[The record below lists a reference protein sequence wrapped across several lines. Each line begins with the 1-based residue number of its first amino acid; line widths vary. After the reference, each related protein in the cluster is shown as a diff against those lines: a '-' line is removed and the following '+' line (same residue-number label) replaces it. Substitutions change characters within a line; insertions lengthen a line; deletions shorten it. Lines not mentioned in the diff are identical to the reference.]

1 MSCRTF
7 FKTFNLR
14 LVNMQKELNPKLWED
29 KKLKRD
35 VREAIIDIV
44 SEFMDNLIIP
54 VEILDVRVVGSNAS
68 YNYTE
73 HSDLD
78 VHIISNLEL
87 VGSPT
92 EIVQALYNS
101 ERSNF
106 NRTHNIKIKGIDVEL
121 YVEDVN
127 SSVNSNG
134 IYSVI
139 DDIWIKEPQIIKER
153 SVKIDKKELRDL
165 VNSVKSVLADGDS
178 DDIKD
183 CINMLYLMR
192 KDSIATDGEYGVGN
206 LLFKEIR
213 NRGLLSALKDKY
225 NEMISDE
232 LTLEHYL
239 V

>member
-1 MSCRTF
+1 
-7 FKTFNLR
+7 
-14 LVNMQKELNPKLWED
+14 MQKELNPKIWED
-29 KKLKRD
+29 KKLRED
-35 VREAIIDIV
+35 VRETIIDIV

-106 NRTHNIKIKGIDVEL
+106 NRTHNIKIKGIEVEL
-121 YVEDVN
+121 CVEDVN
-127 SSVNSNG
+127 SAVTSNG

-139 DDIWIKEPQIIKER
+139 DDVWIKEPQIIKER
-153 SVKIDKKELRDL
+153 PVKIDKNELQDL
-165 VNSVKSVLADGDS
+165 VDSVQSVLDDGDS

-183 CINMLYLMR
+183 CIDMLYLMR
-192 KDSIATDGEYGVGN
+192 KDSIAIDGEYGVGN

-213 NRGLLSALKDKY
+213 NRGLLNALKDKY

-232 LTLEHYL
+232 LTLEHYIL
-239 V
+239 

>member
-1 MSCRTF
+1 
-7 FKTFNLR
+7 
-14 LVNMQKELNPKLWED
+14 MQKELNPKIWED
-29 KKLKRD
+29 KKLRED
-35 VREAIIDIV
+35 VRETIIDIV

-106 NRTHNIKIKGIDVEL
+106 NRTHNIKIKGIEVEL

-127 SSVNSNG
+127 SAVTSNG

-139 DDIWIKEPQIIKER
+139 DDVWIKEPQIIKER
-153 SVKIDKKELRDL
+153 SVKIDKNELQDL
-165 VNSVKSVLADGDS
+165 VNSVQSVLDDGDS

-183 CINMLYLMR
+183 CIDMLYLMR
-192 KDSIATDGEYGVGN
+192 KDSIAIDGEYGVGN

-213 NRGLLSALKDKY
+213 NRGLLNALKDKY

-232 LTLEHYL
+232 LTLEHYIL
-239 V
+239 

>member
-1 MSCRTF
+1 
-7 FKTFNLR
+7 
-14 LVNMQKELNPKLWED
+14 MQKELNPKLWED

-73 HSDLD
+73 YSDLD

-127 SSVNSNG
+127 SSVTSNG

-153 SVKIDKKELRDL
+153 SVKIGKKELRDL

-192 KDSIATDGEYGVGN
+192 KDSIAIDGEYGVGN

-232 LTLEHYL
+232 LTLEHYIL
-239 V
+239 

>member
-1 MSCRTF
+1 
-7 FKTFNLR
+7 
-14 LVNMQKELNPKLWED
+14 MQKELNPKLWED

-192 KDSIATDGEYGVGN
+192 KDSIAIDGEYGVGN

>member
-1 MSCRTF
+1 
-7 FKTFNLR
+7 
-14 LVNMQKELNPKLWED
+14 MQKELNPKLWED

-127 SSVNSNG
+127 SSVTSNG

-139 DDIWIKEPQIIKER
+139 DDIWIKEPQMVKER

-213 NRGLLSALKDKY
+213 NRGLLNALKDKY

>member
-1 MSCRTF
+1 
-7 FKTFNLR
+7 
-14 LVNMQKELNPKLWED
+14 MQKELNPKIWED
-29 KKLKRD
+29 KKLRED
-35 VREAIIDIV
+35 VRETIIDIV

-106 NRTHNIKIKGIDVEL
+106 NRTHNIKIKGIEVEL

-127 SSVNSNG
+127 SAVTSNG

-139 DDIWIKEPQIIKER
+139 DDVWIKEPQIIKER
-153 SVKIDKKELRDL
+153 YVKIDKNELQDL
-165 VNSVKSVLADGDS
+165 VDSVQSVLDDGDS
-178 DDIKD
+178 GDIKD

-213 NRGLLSALKDKY
+213 NRGLLNALKDKY
-225 NEMISDE
+225 NGMISDE
-232 LTLEHYL
+232 LTLEHYIL
-239 V
+239 

>member
-1 MSCRTF
+1 
-7 FKTFNLR
+7 
-14 LVNMQKELNPKLWED
+14 MQKELNPKIWED
-29 KKLKRD
+29 KKL
-35 VREAIIDIV
+35 REDIRETIIDIV

-106 NRTHNIKIKGIDVEL
+106 NRTHNIKIKGIEVEL

-127 SSVNSNG
+127 SAVTSNG

-139 DDIWIKEPQIIKER
+139 DDVWIKEPQIIKER
-153 SVKIDKKELRDL
+153 SVKIDKNELQDL
-165 VNSVKSVLADGDS
+165 VDSVQSVLDDGDS

-213 NRGLLSALKDKY
+213 NRGLLNALKDKY

-232 LTLEHYL
+232 LTLEHYIL
-239 V
+239 

>member
-1 MSCRTF
+1 
-7 FKTFNLR
+7 
-14 LVNMQKELNPKLWED
+14 MQKELNPKLWED

-68 YNYTE
+68 CNYTE

-78 VHIISNLEL
+78 VHIISNLEI

-127 SSVNSNG
+127 SSVTSNG

-192 KDSIATDGEYGVGN
+192 KDSIAIDGEYGIGN

>member
-1 MSCRTF
+1 
-7 FKTFNLR
+7 
-14 LVNMQKELNPKLWED
+14 MQKELNPKIWED

-127 SSVNSNG
+127 SSVTSNG

-139 DDIWIKEPQIIKER
+139 DDIWIKEPQMVKER

-165 VNSVKSVLADGDS
+165 VNSVKSVLDDGDS

>member
-1 MSCRTF
+1 
-7 FKTFNLR
+7 
-14 LVNMQKELNPKLWED
+14 MQKELNPKIWED

-127 SSVNSNG
+127 SSVTSNG

-139 DDIWIKEPQIIKER
+139 DDIWIKEPQTIKER

-213 NRGLLSALKDKY
+213 NRGLLDALKDKY

>member
-1 MSCRTF
+1 
-7 FKTFNLR
+7 
-14 LVNMQKELNPKLWED
+14 MQKELNPKIWED

-78 VHIISNLEL
+78 VHIISNLEI

-127 SSVNSNG
+127 SSVTSNG

-139 DDIWIKEPQIIKER
+139 DDIWIKEPQMVKER

-165 VNSVKSVLADGDS
+165 INSVKSVLADGDS

>member
-1 MSCRTF
+1 
-7 FKTFNLR
+7 
-14 LVNMQKELNPKLWED
+14 MQKELNPKIWED
-29 KKLKRD
+29 KKLKED
-35 VREAIIDIV
+35 VRETIIDIV

-106 NRTHNIKIKGIDVEL
+106 NRTHDIKIKGIDVEL

-127 SSVNSNG
+127 SAVTSNG

-139 DDIWIKEPQIIKER
+139 DDVWIKEPQIINER
-153 SVKIDKKELRDL
+153 SVKIDKKELQEL
-165 VNSVKSVLADGDS
+165 VNSVRTVLDNGDS

-213 NRGLLSALKDKY
+213 NSGLLSALKDKY

-232 LTLEHYL
+232 LTLEHYIL
-239 V
+239 

>member
-1 MSCRTF
+1 
-7 FKTFNLR
+7 
-14 LVNMQKELNPKLWED
+14 MQKELNPKLWED

-54 VEILDVRVVGSNAS
+54 VEILDVRMVGSNAS

-127 SSVNSNG
+127 SSVTSNG

-165 VNSVKSVLADGDS
+165 VNSVKSVLDDGDS

>member
-1 MSCRTF
+1 
-7 FKTFNLR
+7 
-14 LVNMQKELNPKLWED
+14 MQKELNPKIWED
-29 KKLKRD
+29 KKLKED
-35 VREAIIDIV
+35 VRETIIDIV
-44 SEFMDNLIIP
+44 SEFMDSLIIP

-106 NRTHNIKIKGIDVEL
+106 NRTHDIKIKGIDVEL

-127 SSVNSNG
+127 SAVTSNG

-139 DDIWIKEPQIIKER
+139 DNVWIKEPQIINER
-153 SVKIDKKELRDL
+153 SAKIDKKELQEL
-165 VNSVKSVLADGDS
+165 VSSVQTVLDNGDS
-178 DDIKD
+178 GDIKD

-232 LTLEHYL
+232 LTLEHYIL
-239 V
+239 

>member
-1 MSCRTF
+1 
-7 FKTFNLR
+7 
-14 LVNMQKELNPKLWED
+14 MQKELNPKIWED
-29 KKLKRD
+29 KKLRED
-35 VREAIIDIV
+35 VRETIIDIV

-106 NRTHNIKIKGIDVEL
+106 NRTHNIKIKGIEVEL

-127 SSVNSNG
+127 SAVTSNG

-139 DDIWIKEPQIIKER
+139 DDVWIKEPQIIKER
-153 SVKIDKKELRDL
+153 SVKIDKNELQDL
-165 VNSVKSVLADGDS
+165 VDSVQSVLDGGDS

-183 CINMLYLMR
+183 CIDMLYLMR
-192 KDSIATDGEYGVGN
+192 KDSIAIDGEYGVGN

-213 NRGLLSALKDKY
+213 NRGLLNALKDKY

-232 LTLEHYL
+232 LTLEHYIL
-239 V
+239 

>member
-1 MSCRTF
+1 
-7 FKTFNLR
+7 
-14 LVNMQKELNPKLWED
+14 MQKELNPKLWED

-127 SSVNSNG
+127 SSVTSNG

-153 SVKIDKKELRDL
+153 SVKIDKKELHDL

>member
-1 MSCRTF
+1 
-7 FKTFNLR
+7 
-14 LVNMQKELNPKLWED
+14 MQKELNPKLWED

-35 VREAIIDIV
+35 VREAIVDIV

-73 HSDLD
+73 QSDLD

-127 SSVNSNG
+127 SSVTSNG

-139 DDIWIKEPQIIKER
+139 DDIWIKEPQMVKER

>member
-1 MSCRTF
+1 
-7 FKTFNLR
+7 
-14 LVNMQKELNPKLWED
+14 MQKELNPKLWED

-73 HSDLD
+73 YSDLD

-127 SSVNSNG
+127 SSVTSNG

-139 DDIWIKEPQIIKER
+139 DDIWIKEPQMVKER

>member
-1 MSCRTF
+1 
-7 FKTFNLR
+7 
-14 LVNMQKELNPKLWED
+14 MQKELNPKLWED

-127 SSVNSNG
+127 SSVTSNG

-139 DDIWIKEPQIIKER
+139 DDIWIKEPQMVKER

-178 DDIKD
+178 NDIKD

-192 KDSIATDGEYGVGN
+192 KDSIAIDGEYGVGN

>member
-1 MSCRTF
+1 
-7 FKTFNLR
+7 
-14 LVNMQKELNPKLWED
+14 MQKELNPKLWGD

-127 SSVNSNG
+127 SSVTSNG

-139 DDIWIKEPQIIKER
+139 DDIWIKEPQMVKER

>member
-1 MSCRTF
+1 
-7 FKTFNLR
+7 
-14 LVNMQKELNPKLWED
+14 MQKELNPKIWED
-29 KKLKRD
+29 KKLRKD
-35 VREAIIDIV
+35 VRETIIDIV

-106 NRTHNIKIKGIDVEL
+106 NRTHNIKIKGIEVEL

-127 SSVNSNG
+127 SAVTSNG

-139 DDIWIKEPQIIKER
+139 DDVWIKEPQIIKER
-153 SVKIDKKELRDL
+153 SVKIDKNELQDL
-165 VNSVKSVLADGDS
+165 VDSVQSVLADGDS
-178 DDIKD
+178 GDIKD
-183 CINMLYLMR
+183 CIDMLYLMR
-192 KDSIATDGEYGVGN
+192 KDSIAIDGEYGVGN

-213 NRGLLSALKDKY
+213 NRGLLNDLKDKY

-232 LTLEHYL
+232 LTLEHYIL
-239 V
+239 

>member
-1 MSCRTF
+1 
-7 FKTFNLR
+7 
-14 LVNMQKELNPKLWED
+14 MQKELNPKIWED
-29 KKLKRD
+29 KKLRED
-35 VREAIIDIV
+35 VRETIIDIV

-106 NRTHNIKIKGIDVEL
+106 NRTHSIKIKGIEVEL

-127 SSVNSNG
+127 SAVTSNG

-139 DDIWIKEPQIIKER
+139 DDVWIKEPQIIKER
-153 SVKIDKKELRDL
+153 SVKIDKNELQDL
-165 VNSVKSVLADGDS
+165 VDSVQSVLDDGDS

-183 CINMLYLMR
+183 CIDMLYLMR
-192 KDSIATDGEYGVGN
+192 KDSIAIDGEYGVGN

-213 NRGLLSALKDKY
+213 NRGLLNALKDKY

-232 LTLEHYL
+232 LTLEHYIL
-239 V
+239 

>member
-1 MSCRTF
+1 
-7 FKTFNLR
+7 
-14 LVNMQKELNPKLWED
+14 MQKELNPKLWED

-121 YVEDVN
+121 YVEGVN
-127 SSVNSNG
+127 SSVTSNG

-139 DDIWIKEPQIIKER
+139 DDIWIKEPQMVKER

-165 VNSVKSVLADGDS
+165 VNSVKSVLAEGDS
-178 DDIKD
+178 NDIKD

-192 KDSIATDGEYGVGN
+192 KDSIAIDGEYGIGN

>member
-1 MSCRTF
+1 
-7 FKTFNLR
+7 
-14 LVNMQKELNPKLWED
+14 MQKELNPKIWED
-29 KKLKRD
+29 KKLRED
-35 VREAIIDIV
+35 VRETIIDIV

-106 NRTHNIKIKGIDVEL
+106 NRTHNIKIKGIEVEL

-127 SSVNSNG
+127 SAVTSNG

-139 DDIWIKEPQIIKER
+139 DDVWIKEPQIIKER
-153 SVKIDKKELRDL
+153 SVKIDKNELQGL
-165 VNSVKSVLADGDS
+165 VDSVQSVLDDGDS

-183 CINMLYLMR
+183 CIDMLYLMR
-192 KDSIATDGEYGVGN
+192 KDSIAIDGEYGVGN

-213 NRGLLSALKDKY
+213 NRGLLNALKDKY

-232 LTLEHYL
+232 LTLEHYIL
-239 V
+239 

>member
-1 MSCRTF
+1 
-7 FKTFNLR
+7 
-14 LVNMQKELNPKLWED
+14 MQKELNPKLWED

-127 SSVNSNG
+127 SSVTSNG

-139 DDIWIKEPQIIKER
+139 DDIWIKEPQMVKER

-165 VNSVKSVLADGDS
+165 VNSVKSVLTDGDS

>member
-1 MSCRTF
+1 
-7 FKTFNLR
+7 
-14 LVNMQKELNPKLWED
+14 MQKELNPKLWED

-127 SSVNSNG
+127 SSVTSNG

-178 DDIKD
+178 GDIKD

-192 KDSIATDGEYGVGN
+192 KDSIAIDGEYGIGN

>member
-1 MSCRTF
+1 
-7 FKTFNLR
+7 
-14 LVNMQKELNPKLWED
+14 MQKELNPKLWED
-29 KKLKRD
+29 KKLRED
-35 VREAIIDIV
+35 VRETIIDIV

-106 NRTHNIKIKGIDVEL
+106 NRTHNIKIKGIEVEL

-127 SSVNSNG
+127 SAVTSNG

-139 DDIWIKEPQIIKER
+139 DDVWIKEPQIIKER
-153 SVKIDKKELRDL
+153 SVKIDKNELQDL
-165 VNSVKSVLADGDS
+165 VDSVKSVLADGDS
-178 DDIKD
+178 NDIKD

-192 KDSIATDGEYGVGN
+192 KDSIAIDGEYGVGN

-213 NRGLLSALKDKY
+213 NRGLLNALKDKY

-232 LTLEHYL
+232 LTLEHYIL
-239 V
+239 

>member
-1 MSCRTF
+1 MH
-7 FKTFNLR
+7 
-14 LVNMQKELNPKLWED
+14 KELNPKIWED
-29 KKLKRD
+29 KKLRED
-35 VREAIIDIV
+35 VRETIIDIV

-106 NRTHNIKIKGIDVEL
+106 NRTHNIKIKGIEVEL

-127 SSVNSNG
+127 SAVTSNG

-139 DDIWIKEPQIIKER
+139 DDVWIKEPQIIEER
-153 SVKIDKKELRDL
+153 SVKIDKNELQDL
-165 VNSVKSVLADGDS
+165 VDSVQSVLDDGDS

-213 NRGLLSALKDKY
+213 NRGLLNALKDKY

-232 LTLEHYL
+232 LTLEHYIL
-239 V
+239 

>member
-1 MSCRTF
+1 
-7 FKTFNLR
+7 
-14 LVNMQKELNPKLWED
+14 MQKELNPKIWED
-29 KKLKRD
+29 KKLKED
-35 VREAIIDIV
+35 VRETIIDIV

-68 YNYTE
+68 YNYRE

-106 NRTHNIKIKGIDVEL
+106 NRTHDIKIKGIDVEL

-127 SSVNSNG
+127 SAVTSNG

-139 DDIWIKEPQIIKER
+139 DDVWIKEPQIINGR
-153 SVKIDKKELRDL
+153 SVKIDKKELQEL
-165 VNSVKSVLADGDS
+165 VNSVQTVLDNGDVG
-178 DDIKD
+178 DIKD

-192 KDSIATDGEYGVGN
+192 KDSIATNGEYGVGN

-225 NEMISDE
+225 DEMISDE
-232 LTLEHYL
+232 LTLEHYIL
-239 V
+239 

>member
-1 MSCRTF
+1 
-7 FKTFNLR
+7 
-14 LVNMQKELNPKLWED
+14 MQKELNPKLWED

-78 VHIISNLEL
+78 VHIISDLEL

-127 SSVNSNG
+127 SSVTSNG

-139 DDIWIKEPQIIKER
+139 DEIWIKEPQMVKER

-192 KDSIATDGEYGVGN
+192 KDSIAIDGEYGVGN

>member
-1 MSCRTF
+1 
-7 FKTFNLR
+7 
-14 LVNMQKELNPKLWED
+14 MQKELNPKIWED

-35 VREAIIDIV
+35 VREAIIDVV

-127 SSVNSNG
+127 SSVTSNG

-139 DDIWIKEPQIIKER
+139 DDVWIKEPQMVKER

-165 VNSVKSVLADGDS
+165 INSVKSVLADGDS

>member
-1 MSCRTF
+1 
-7 FKTFNLR
+7 
-14 LVNMQKELNPKLWED
+14 MQKELNPKLWED

-54 VEILDVRVVGSNAS
+54 VEMLDVRVVGSNAS

-73 HSDLD
+73 YSDLD

-127 SSVNSNG
+127 SSVTSNG

-139 DDIWIKEPQIIKER
+139 DDIWIKEPQMVKER

-178 DDIKD
+178 NDIKD

-192 KDSIATDGEYGVGN
+192 KDSIAIDGEYGVGN

>member
-1 MSCRTF
+1 
-7 FKTFNLR
+7 
-14 LVNMQKELNPKLWED
+14 MQKELNPKLWED

-127 SSVNSNG
+127 SSVTSNG

-139 DDIWIKEPQIIKER
+139 DDIWIKEPQMVKER

-192 KDSIATDGEYGVGN
+192 KDSIAIDGEYGVGN

>member
-1 MSCRTF
+1 
-7 FKTFNLR
+7 
-14 LVNMQKELNPKLWED
+14 MQKELNPKIWED
-29 KKLKRD
+29 KKLRED
-35 VREAIIDIV
+35 VRETIIDIV

-106 NRTHNIKIKGIDVEL
+106 NRTHDIKIKGIEVEL

-127 SSVNSNG
+127 SAVTSNG

-139 DDIWIKEPQIIKER
+139 DDVWIKEPQIIKER
-153 SVKIDKKELRDL
+153 SVKIDKNELQDL
-165 VNSVKSVLADGDS
+165 VDSVQSVLDDGDS

-213 NRGLLSALKDKY
+213 NRGLLNALKDKY

-232 LTLEHYL
+232 LTLEHYIL
-239 V
+239 

>member
-1 MSCRTF
+1 
-7 FKTFNLR
+7 
-14 LVNMQKELNPKLWED
+14 MQKELNPKIWED

-127 SSVNSNG
+127 SSVTSNG

-165 VNSVKSVLADGDS
+165 VNSMKSVLADGDS

-192 KDSIATDGEYGVGN
+192 KDSIAIDGEYGVGN

>member
-1 MSCRTF
+1 
-7 FKTFNLR
+7 
-14 LVNMQKELNPKLWED
+14 MQKELNPKLWED

-127 SSVNSNG
+127 SSVTSNG

-139 DDIWIKEPQIIKER
+139 DDIWIKEPQMVKER

-192 KDSIATDGEYGVGN
+192 KDSIATDGECGVGN

>member
-1 MSCRTF
+1 
-7 FKTFNLR
+7 
-14 LVNMQKELNPKLWED
+14 MQKELNPKLWED

-73 HSDLD
+73 YSDLD

-127 SSVNSNG
+127 SSVTSNG

-139 DDIWIKEPQIIKER
+139 DDIWIKEPLMVKER

-183 CINMLYLMR
+183 CINMLYRMR
-192 KDSIATDGEYGVGN
+192 KDSIAIDGEYGVGN

>member
-1 MSCRTF
+1 
-7 FKTFNLR
+7 
-14 LVNMQKELNPKLWED
+14 MQKELNPKLWED

-73 HSDLD
+73 QSDLD
-78 VHIISNLEL
+78 VHIISDLEL

-127 SSVNSNG
+127 SSVTSNG

-178 DDIKD
+178 NDIKD

>member
-1 MSCRTF
+1 
-7 FKTFNLR
+7 
-14 LVNMQKELNPKLWED
+14 MQKELNPKIWED
-29 KKLKRD
+29 KKLRED
-35 VREAIIDIV
+35 VRETIIDIV

-106 NRTHNIKIKGIDVEL
+106 NRTHNIKIKGIEVEL

-127 SSVNSNG
+127 SAVTSNG

-139 DDIWIKEPQIIKER
+139 DDVWIKEPQIIKER
-153 SVKIDKKELRDL
+153 SVKIDKNELQDL
-165 VNSVKSVLADGDS
+165 VDSVQSVLDDGDS
-178 DDIKD
+178 GDIKD

-232 LTLEHYL
+232 LTLEHYTL
-239 V
+239 

>member
-1 MSCRTF
+1 
-7 FKTFNLR
+7 
-14 LVNMQKELNPKLWED
+14 MQKELNPKLWED

-73 HSDLD
+73 HSDFD

-127 SSVNSNG
+127 SAVTSNG

-139 DDIWIKEPQIIKER
+139 DDIWIKEPQMVKER

-192 KDSIATDGEYGVGN
+192 KDSIAIDGEYGVGN

-213 NRGLLSALKDKY
+213 NRGLLNALKDKY

-232 LTLEHYL
+232 LTLEHYIL
-239 V
+239 